1 MAATTSQAVEL
12 PNDLSTSDREL
23 AGKAARE
30 HAPRSSLGEW
40 EPASDR
46 PDPVEVLQAQAADR
60 VADLIPLRYGRM
72 LVSAFTFYRGA
83 AAIMA
88 ADLATTPSSGLWVQ
102 ACGDAHLSNFG
113 GFGSPD
119 RGMVVDINDFDETLP
134 GPWEWDVK
142 RLAASFEIAGR
153 DRGFKAAQ
161 RRKVTL
167 AAVEAYCESMRRLAE
182 LSNLDVWYRRV
193 DVAEIRDRF
202 QAGFSEKELKNFDR
216 NVAKARRK
224 DRLRA
229 FSKLT
234 ERVDGELRIRSDPPV
249 LVPRR
254 ELFSGKQLEAAR
266 GASEGLVDAY
276 RETLQ
281 ADRRHLLDGYRLV
294 DVARKVVGVGSVG
307 TRAWIALFVGR
318 DESDPLFLQV
328 KEAQPSVLEPYT
340 APTKYPKQGQ
350 RVVEGQRLTQ
360 AASDIFLGWMTAKG
374 PDGEKRDFYVR
385 QLWDQKGSA
394 VVEMMSPAR
403 MTAYAKV
410 CGAILARA
418 HARTGDRFA
427 ITGYLGS
434 GRRFCE
440 AIADFS
446 DAYGDQNEADFAAL
460 KEAEADGR
468 ITVEEEEGR

>member
-1 MAATTSQAVEL
+1 MDIVEIEQKEKVSRKEAAARLRKLATMLAKGNEVKFEQGGMSMTVYVPDEVEL
-12 PNDLSTSDREL
+12 KVELEVDTDERESSSSRTGEGRRRHPPRVIVRS

-30 HAPRSSLGEW
+30 HAPRSSHGEW
-40 EPASDR
+40 KPASDR
-46 PDPVEVLQAQAADR
+46 PDPVDVLQGQAEDR

-88 ADLATTPSSGLWVQ
+88 ADLAATPNSGFWVQ

-113 GFGSPD
+113 GYGSPD

-167 AAVEAYCESMRRLAE
+167 AAVEAYRESMRRLAE

-193 DVAEIRDRF
+193 DVTEIRDHLE
-202 QAGFSEKELKNFDR
+202 AAVSEKELKKFDK

-249 LVPRR
+249 LVPRS
-254 ELFSGKQLEAAR
+254 ELFSGKQLKAAEGDRHSPR
-266 GASEGLVDAY
+266 GRIPGNAPGGPPAPARRLPAGRRCAQGSWRRQRRDQGVD
-276 RETLQ
+276 
-281 ADRRHLLDGYRLV
+281 
-294 DVARKVVGVGSVG
+294 S
-307 TRAWIALFVGR
+307 
-318 DESDPLFLQV
+318 
-328 KEAQPSVLEPYT
+328 
-340 APTKYPKQGQ
+340 
-350 RVVEGQRLTQ
+350 
-360 AASDIFLGWMTAKG
+360 ASDR
-374 PDGEKRDFYVR
+374 P
-385 QLWDQKGSA
+385 
-394 VVEMMSPAR
+394 
-403 MTAYAKV
+403 
-410 CGAILARA
+410 
-418 HARTGDRFA
+418 
-427 ITGYLGS
+427 
-434 GRRFCE
+434 RRE
-440 AIADFS
+440 
-446 DAYGDQNEADFAAL
+446 
-460 KEAEADGR
+460 
-468 ITVEEEEGR
+468 

>member
-1 MAATTSQAVEL
+1 M
-12 PNDLSTSDREL
+12 

-40 EPASDR
+40 KPASDR

-88 ADLATTPSSGLWVQ
+88 ADLAATPSSGLWVQ

-202 QAGFSEKELKNFDR
+202 QAGFSEKELKKFDR

-254 ELFSGKQLEAAR
+254 ELFSGKQLEAA
-266 GASEGLVDAY
+266 
-276 RETLQ
+276 
-281 ADRRHLLDGYRLV
+281 
-294 DVARKVVGVGSVG
+294 
-307 TRAWIALFVGR
+307 
-318 DESDPLFLQV
+318 
-328 KEAQPSVLEPYT
+328 KEQ
-340 APTKYPKQGQ
+340 
-350 RVVEGQRLTQ
+350 
-360 AASDIFLGWMTAKG
+360 
-374 PDGEKRDFYVR
+374 
-385 QLWDQKGSA
+385 
-394 VVEMMSPAR
+394 
-403 MTAYAKV
+403 
-410 CGAILARA
+410 
-418 HARTGDRFA
+418 H
-427 ITGYLGS
+427 
-434 GRRFCE
+434 
-440 AIADFS
+440 
-446 DAYGDQNEADFAAL
+446 
-460 KEAEADGR
+460 
-468 ITVEEEEGR
+468 EGRSLTLTVKRSRRTAGTYSTAIGWST